1 MERNYEIV
9 LWSVVKSKAITRYC
23 RTFSSSTDAQSRA
36 VELNRELDME
46 HYPHVFW
53 MVRLNSMKDEQ
64 Q

>member
-1 MERNYEIV
+1 MEHDYEIV
-9 LWSVVKSKAITRYC
+9 LWSNTGRAITRYC
-23 RTFSSSTDAQSRA
+23 RPFSSSTDAQSRA